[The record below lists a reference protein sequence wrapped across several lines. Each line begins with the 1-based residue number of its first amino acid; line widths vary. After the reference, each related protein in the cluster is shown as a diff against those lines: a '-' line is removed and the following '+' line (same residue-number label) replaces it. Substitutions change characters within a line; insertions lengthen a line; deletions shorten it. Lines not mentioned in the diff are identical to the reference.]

1 MEQRYIL
8 FSYFFRNKTL
18 TIEKEFFNKRKI
30 ITYNADIWLK
40 AEKFF
45 KTVQQAKVKGNNIKI
60 HVCGEM
66 FLVSDLWGEYKKRYT
81 GIHGFN
87 LMGGV
92 KPLSGINLD
101 EDEWAMLT
109 FNFTSMKEALGGK
122 KDALKNVFTPPK
134 DASDMIKV
142 YKAEWYLNDKII
154 TNSESGREFYSREKA
169 VIDAEC
175 RKPEPGVDYP
185 QKDVLPEMRVDCELR
200 QPPEDTHLMNLV
212 LIESMDRMIDAECKA
227 NCEAC
232 QVNSDSQFD
241 HCKCGNCLDEDI
253 DHADLYAEPA
263 RKRIKVNHLMNVFD
277 QVRTEIGAK
286 LILSKQLAKGAL
298 AWIPNDTLVNQ
309 IQNVEVHNSPL
320 MNVVRNVHNS
330 VTSQ

>member
-1 MEQRYIL
+1 
-8 FSYFFRNKTL
+8 
-18 TIEKEFFNKRKI
+18 
-30 ITYNADIWLK
+30 
-40 AEKFF
+40 
-45 KTVQQAKVKGNNIKI
+45 
-60 HVCGEM
+60 M
-66 FLVSDLWGEYKKRYT
+66 FLVSDLWGEYKKGYT

-109 FNFTSMKEALGGK
+109 FNFTSVKEALAGK

-134 DASDMIKV
+134 DVSDMIKV
-142 YKAEWYLNDKII
+142 YKAKWYLNGKLI
-154 TNSESGREFYSREKA
+154 TNSESGREFYSCEKA

-175 RKPEPGVDYP
+175 RKPDPGVDYP
-185 QKDVLPEMRVDCELR
+185 QKDILPEMRVDCELR

-212 LIESMDRMIDAECKA
+212 LIESMDRMIDVECKA

-253 DHADLYAEPA
+253 DHGDLYAEPA

-277 QVRTEIGAK
+277 QVHTEIGAK
-286 LILSKQLAKGAL
+286 PILSKQLAKGAL

-309 IQNVEVHNSPL
+309 IQDIEVHNSPL